1 MSIGIVILRE
11 KEQTT
16 TTKHFK
22 KRPSLESIQKV
33 KLTIN
38 ILVVWPCQIHST
50 LTTSNFLSIQAFQ
63 SG

>member
-1 MSIGIVILRE
+1 MSIGIVILPE

-22 KRPSLESIQKV
+22 KRPLLKSIQKV

-38 ILVVWPCQIHST
+38 ILLVWPCQIGSIQIN
-50 LTTSNFLSIQAFQ
+50 SDFLSILAFQ